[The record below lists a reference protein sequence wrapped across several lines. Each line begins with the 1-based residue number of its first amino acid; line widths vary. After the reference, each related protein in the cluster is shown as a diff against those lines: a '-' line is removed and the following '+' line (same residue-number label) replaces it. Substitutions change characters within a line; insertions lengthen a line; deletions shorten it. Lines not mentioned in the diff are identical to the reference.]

1 MFHINQSA
9 SPLRELVFL
18 LSVVMKGSG
27 YPTHTCITDLL
38 LSHTQPYFSS
48 FTLHSSFISVFH
60 SFFSSPRFIHLIPRP
75 HPPLLP
81 TPFSFTNPTCR
92 ARPVVNLE
100 TELRFVTPVP
110 GKIDLGSADCVTEK
124 GEQVIWDGGSRRGRR
139 RRMRKR
145 RRGRRRRR
153 KRRVMMMICFR

>member
-48 FTLHSSFISVFH
+48 FTLHSSFICIRGPCVAWGHLFPSHPITSCFLKDRIKISLQGGLGIITAAIFLSGEMAGSGVLAL
-60 SFFSSPRFIHLIPRP
+60 PAAFIG
-75 HPPLLP
+75 
-81 TPFSFTNPTCR
+81 TGGDFQN
-92 ARPVVNLE
+92 
-100 TELRFVTPVP
+100 
-110 GKIDLGSADCVTEK
+110 DEK
-124 GEQVIWDGGSRRGRR
+124 A
-139 RRMRKR
+139 
-145 RRGRRRRR
+145 
-153 KRRVMMMICFR
+153 